1 VVLIQRQEITAMNAP
16 IRIDSKLHHNAYVT
30 EDMEAVRNF
39 YEEIIGFP
47 LVATWC
53 EQTDLFGKER
63 TYMHCF
69 FDIGDGSCLAF
80 FQFADP
86 EDQKEFGPELA
97 PSGFRHLA
105 MKVDQAT
112 QDGIRDRLAAAGIE
126 EPQTYILNHGYCYS
140 LYVSDPSGLLIEF
153 TVDHEDVDSINAGQR
168 QTAHKDLARW
178 LAGDHTPNNTQYHR

>member
-1 VVLIQRQEITAMNAP
+1 MNAP
-16 IRIDSKLHHNAYVT
+16 VRIDSKLHHNAYVT

-86 EDQKEFGPELA
+86 EDQREFGPELA

-140 LYVSDPSGLLIEF
+140 LYAYDPAKLLIEF
-153 TVDHEDVDSINAGQR
+153 TVDDANMEQINEEQR
-168 QTAHKDLARW
+168 HKAHSELKRW
-178 LAGDHTPNNTQYHR
+178 LSGDHSPNNEQYHR